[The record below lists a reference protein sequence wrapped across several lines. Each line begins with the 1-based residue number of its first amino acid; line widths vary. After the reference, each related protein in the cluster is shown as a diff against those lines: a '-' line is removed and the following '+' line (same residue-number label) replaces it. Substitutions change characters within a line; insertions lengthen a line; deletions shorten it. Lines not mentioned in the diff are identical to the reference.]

1 MLAEPSDSQTQDT
14 AGIIALIDAAVR
26 HQSEPEPF
34 LDLHAED
41 VVIVNIA
48 GRRVMG
54 RSDLEG
60 AMRGALAS
68 PLADVI
74 TTVEIDDIRFVR
86 PDVAI
91 VSCTK
96 YVHDA
101 REGPTE
107 ALPSAGAMSYVV
119 EASGGRWRI
128 ALAQT
133 TPVRP

>member
-1 MLAEPSDSQTQDT
+1 MLVESSDSQAQDT
-14 AGIIALIDAAVR
+14 AEITALIDAAVL
-26 HQSEPEPF
+26 HQSEVEPF
-34 LDLHAED
+34 LDLHAEN

-54 RSDLEG
+54 RPDLET
-60 AMRGALAS
+60 AMRGALAGS
-68 PLADVI
+68 LADVT

-101 REGPTE
+101 REGPAE
-107 ALPSAGAMSYVV
+107 ALPSVGAMTYVV
-119 EASGGRWRI
+119 EATNGRWRI